1 MDLLPGMYSMPV
13 HVVPK
18 VAGSDKLRLIV
29 DHSTSSYSLN
39 SMIMRDD
46 IAGAHLDT
54 IKDLANSIIQFRH
67 QFGNVKLVLFKSDV
81 SAAYRRLPMHPFWQI
96 KQNMFLY
103 VSASPTGGSLPDPI
117 TSTEVLLNQ
126 WRCKNKN

>member
-1 MDLLPGMYSMPV
+1 MYSMPV

-18 VAGSDKLRLIV
+18 VAGSDKLHLIV

-54 IKDLANSIIQFRH
+54 IKDLANLIIQFRR

-81 SAAYRRLPMHPFWQI
+81 SAAYRRLPMHPLWQI
-96 KQNMFLY
+96 KQI
-103 VSASPTGGSLPDPI
+103 I
-117 TSTEVLLNQ
+117 TIDGQ
-126 WRCKNKN
+126 